1 LTILRVY
8 YLNKSYHASDT
19 TLTAFTPTLITVI
32 HTNYSIIA
40 CCMPF
45 LKPIFDSLS
54 IGLMTNAI
62 NIPEE
67 RGDES
72 SGSRRSRN
80 LDGKIN
86 PFAILGGKGHKT
98 RNAYGWTRF
107 PKESGYT
114 SEVVGGK
121 ENGVE
126 LGEDLD
132 RYGSRDRMVISQT
145 RTVTVAESESSPQAP
160 APVARLGGGT

>member
-1 LTILRVY
+1 
-8 YLNKSYHASDT
+8 
-19 TLTAFTPTLITVI
+19 
-32 HTNYSIIA
+32 
-40 CCMPF
+40 MPF

-67 RGDES
+67 RVDES
-72 SGSRRSRN
+72 SGSRRSGN

-86 PFAILGGKGHKT
+86 PFAILGGKRHKT

-126 LGEDLD
+126 LEEDLE
-132 RYGSRDRMVISQT
+132 RYGSRDRMVINQT
-145 RTVTVAESESSPQAP
+145 RTVTVAESESSLQAL